1 MIETLFSIFNY
12 LFSTFSLGVL
22 SRENDLLMAEVALI
36 IARGVLARGDST
48 VLFSSAFD
56 FDADS
61 IRIDRLNVLS
71 ALQIQQKIF

>member
-1 MIETLFSIFNY
+1 
-12 LFSTFSLGVL
+12 
-22 SRENDLLMAEVALI
+22 MAEVALI